1 MVREAPAAWSCFFI
15 LHIISN
21 PDTKKPPPGLSTQLR
36 APLEFGGF
44 VQRLHIPDQSHPPC
58 WGFAEQG
65 GLDDK
70 SWSLFNLLR
79 RVEISTPE
87 QGTGSEGMSLL
98 MTHRVANIPTVNTH
112 PPPPPLPPHHS
123 IPVFVSLSAPSHL
136 HGLRVVVG
144 FVCVSVC
151 VCVPKPPHRSTCSWD
166 WKWGEKRKCT

>member
-21 PDTKKPPPGLSTQLR
+21 PDTQKKTPPGLSTQLC

-65 GLDDK
+65 GLDDE
-70 SWSLFNLLR
+70 SWSLFKLLR
-79 RVEISTPE
+79 RVEISSPE

-112 PPPPPLPPHHS
+112 PPPLPPHYS
-123 IPVFVSLSAPSHL
+123 ILVFVSLSAPSHL
-136 HGLRVVVG
+136 HGLLVVVG

-151 VCVPKPPHRSTCSWD
+151 VSQTPHPTVQLAAGIGS
-166 WKWGEKRKCT
+166 GEKRGNARN